1 MKKSRKIFLLAICIL
16 LAAIFSVYSFP
27 KQRAAVFVKLYHE
40 QIEEALSHGHGVP
53 AEDAVIFGYDAVN
66 SWDGTYP
73 MTEFILQSRGDTYY
87 GCYYSPEDVPLPFQN
102 TPVILRPDAETH
114 GSGRQKATTV
124 VRPRKLRTAGIFL
137 KPLSDTVGAVMI
149 IEKGDF

>member
-1 MKKSRKIFLLAICIL
+1 MKKSRKISLLAICIL
-16 LAAIFSVYSFP
+16 LAAIFSVYSLP
-27 KQRAAVFVKLYHE
+27 KLRAAVFVKLYHE

-87 GCYYSPEDVPLPFQN
+87 GCYYSPEDVPLAFQN
-102 TPVILRPDAETH
+102 TPVILRPDAGDAWQWQAEGNNR
-114 GSGRQKATTV
+114 GSTSKITDCWYFFEAS
-124 VRPRKLRTAGIFL
+124 F
-137 KPLSDTVGAVMI
+137 
-149 IEKGDF
+149 